1 VLFVFGVSDWT
12 QKVAF
17 GLLVLLAVVAGA
29 FSSLRK
35 NRESMLLAPYSTP
48 TEGEPIT
55 ATKGGNA

>member
-1 VLFVFGVSDWT
+1 MLFVIGVSDWT

-17 GLLVLLAVVAGA
+17 GLIVLLAVVAGA

-35 NRESMLLAPYSTP
+35 DRELLLTAPYSTP
-48 TEGEPIT
+48 TEGEPSI